1 MLVDINIAYDEL
13 TSYLKQKNIFLEEDE
28 YVENIEI
35 AGEGNMNVV
44 LRVFSNKNTF
54 ILKQSRTFVRKYPN
68 IQAPLERINVEYN
81 FYKHVSK
88 NSFLPKLKGY
98 IQDDYI
104 LILEDLGKGEDM
116 TFIYDNRDISKN
128 VIKDFILALSDIH
141 IQNFDKGFPENK
153 ELRKLNHQHIFVLP
167 FLENNGF
174 SLNKVQ
180 DGLEDLA
187 KPFKQNKKLIKKL
200 KYLGNNYMSKG
211 DTLVHGDYYP
221 GSWLY
226 ANEKRFIIDPE
237 FSFIGPKEFDLG
249 VMAAHLVLTT
259 GNKTAI
265 DYIFE
270 YYPNSFNRDL
280 MSQYCGAEMIRRIIG
295 IAQLPM
301 KREINEKK
309 ELLHLALKFI
319 LD

>member
-13 TSYLKQKNIFLEEDE
+13 TNYLKQKNIFLEEDVC
-28 YVENIEI
+28 VENIEI

-44 LRVFSNKNTF
+44 LRVYTNKNTF
-54 ILKQSRTFVRKYPN
+54 ILKQSRPFVKKYPI
-68 IQAPLERINVEYN
+68 IQAPLERTNVEYN
-81 FYKHVSK
+81 FYKLVGE
-88 NSFLPKLKGY
+88 NSFFPNLKGY
-98 IQDDYI
+98 IPEDYI
-104 LILEDLGKGEDM
+104 LIMEDLGKGQDM
-116 TFIYDNRDISKN
+116 TFIYDNRNVSKN
-128 VIKDFILALSDIH
+128 IIKDFSLALFDVH
-141 IQNFDKGFPENK
+141 IQNFNEDFPENR
-153 ELRKLNHQHIFVLP
+153 ELRKWNHQHIFVLP

-211 DTLVHGDYYP
+211 DTLIHGDYYP

-301 KREINEKK
+301 KRDINEKK
-309 ELLHLALKFI
+309 ELLNLALKFI

>member
-1 MLVDINIAYDEL
+1 
-13 TSYLKQKNIFLEEDE
+13 
-28 YVENIEI
+28 
-35 AGEGNMNVV
+35 
-44 LRVFSNKNTF
+44 
-54 ILKQSRTFVRKYPN
+54 
-68 IQAPLERINVEYN
+68 
-81 FYKHVSK
+81 
-88 NSFLPKLKGY
+88 
-98 IQDDYI
+98 
-104 LILEDLGKGEDM
+104 
-116 TFIYDNRDISKN
+116 
-128 VIKDFILALSDIH
+128 
-141 IQNFDKGFPENK
+141 
-153 ELRKLNHQHIFVLP
+153 
-167 FLENNGF
+167 
-174 SLNKVQ
+174 
-180 DGLEDLA
+180 
-187 KPFKQNKKLIKKL
+187 
-200 KYLGNNYMSKG
+200 MSKG
-211 DTLVHGDYYP
+211 DTLIHGDYYP

-301 KREINEKK
+301 KRKINEKK